1 MSSKLLRFFSRLLLP
16 GGLILL
22 ASVLSINAGYAHKLT
37 APFWNN
43 YPYFIFGAGLILSAV
58 FKCSRLFF
66 AILIVGVCDRAFLW
80 LAPTLSASGMHRTI
94 FDAIAFLLPLNLLA
108 LSFMRDRGIVS
119 PRGRRRIV
127 FIAAQI
133 GVVAGVILFHPAQVR
148 AATLMQSHLVP
159 KSYSEWTHIS
169 QPALLVFLIAGLA
182 MLAYLIDRRRPVES
196 GLFWALVAAFIALNV
211 GNANHASS
219 AYFATGGLILSIA
232 VLETSYT
239 LAYRDELTQLPSR
252 RALNEEL
259 AKMGDNYA
267 LAMVDVDHFKQFNDT
282 YGHETG
288 DQVLQMIASRLA
300 DVSGGGK
307 AFRYG
312 GEEFAV
318 VFPNRSVDDAYP
330 NLETLRKKIETTP
343 FKVRGGERRASGKR
357 KKGQKRAHGKKQVQ
371 VTVSIGAAAC
381 EGEKVPVDQVLRNA
395 DKALYR
401 AKNSGRNCTSVSA

>member
-1 MSSKLLRFFSRLLLP
+1 VAL
-16 GGLILL
+16 
-22 ASVLSINAGYAHKLT
+22 
-37 APFWNN
+37 
-43 YPYFIFGAGLILSAV
+43 
-58 FKCSRLFF
+58 
-66 AILIVGVCDRAFLW
+66 
-80 LAPTLSASGMHRTI
+80 
-94 FDAIAFLLPLNLLA
+94 LLPLNLLA
-108 LSFMRDRGIVS
+108 LSFMRDRGIIS
-119 PRGRRRIV
+119 PRGRQRIA
-127 FIAAQI
+127 FIAVQI
-133 GVVAGVILFHPAQVR
+133 AVVALLILFHPAQVR
-148 AATLMQSHLVP
+148 AATLMQSQFVP
-159 KSYSEWTHIS
+159 KSYAEWTHIS
-169 QPALLVFLIAGLA
+169 QPALLVFIIAAFA
-182 MLAYLIDRRRPVES
+182 MLAYLMDRRRPVES
-196 GLFWALVAAFIALNV
+196 GLFWALVAAFIALNA
-211 GNANHASS
+211 GNGNHASS

-259 AKMGDNYA
+259 AKIGNNYA

-300 DVSGGGK
+300 DVSGGGR

-330 NLETLRKKIETTP
+330 NLETLRKKIEATP

-371 VTVSIGAAAC
+371 VTVSIGAACC